1 MFLYFPIPLASLAY
15 NIQVLLDRM
24 SDGQLI
30 FDAVLRNASHPITQD
45 LSDITTHGISQAM
58 MDSSLG
64 PRYHTATITKFS
76 DTKEMVMPASVDDMV
91 SLERK
96 VGAYASLPVALALIS
111 IPLTY

>member
-1 MFLYFPIPLASLAY
+1 MTDTEGLEFYDIQTTPRTRTNFDDSLFSSASLAY
-15 NIQVLLDRM
+15 NVQVLLDRM

-58 MDSSLG
+58 MESPLG

-76 DTKEMVMPASVDDMV
+76 DTREMVMPASVNDMV
-91 SLERK
+91 SLLLK
-96 VGAYASLPVALALIS
+96 
-111 IPLTY
+111 